1 MIIKK
6 NELRAHWW
14 VVWLMLA
21 GLLVYWVIAY
31 RFADQLQQPLPE
43 AQRIVVRSVFYG
55 LVIIGFPI
63 TNLIRH
69 IMLRLNQTMPG
80 NKPANARYLLTVV
93 VSMILVESIGVMGL
107 VMFILGDDFNTFYIF
122 LGLSA
127 LGLYL
132 YRPKA
137 DEYEA
142 IVESL
147 TQARQE

>member
-1 MIIKK
+1 MSTK
-6 NELRAHWW
+6 NELRTHWCIA
-14 VVWLMLA
+14 WLMLA

-31 RFADQLQQPLPE
+31 RFSDQLQQPIPE
-43 AQRIVVRSVFYG
+43 AQRIVVRTVFYG
-55 LVIIGFPI
+55 LVIIGLPI

-80 NKPANARYLLTVV
+80 NKPANVRYLITVM
-93 VSMILVESIGVMGL
+93 VSMILVESIGVIGL
-107 VMFILGDDFNTFYIF
+107 IMFILGDGFNTFYIF
-122 LGLSA
+122 TGLSA

-147 TQARQE
+147 TQTNQQ

>member
-1 MIIKK
+1 MSTK
-6 NELRAHWW
+6 NELRTHWCI
-14 VVWLMLA
+14 VWLMLA

-31 RFADQLQQPLPE
+31 RFSDQLQQPIPE
-43 AQRIVVRSVFYG
+43 AQRIVVRTVFYG
-55 LVIIGFPI
+55 LVIIGLPI

-80 NKPANARYLLTVV
+80 NKPANVRYLITVM
-93 VSMILVESIGVMGL
+93 VSMILVESIGVIGL
-107 VMFILGDDFNTFYIF
+107 IMFILGDGFNTFYIF
-122 LGLSA
+122 TGLSA

-147 TQARQE
+147 TQTNQQ